1 MLGILNEKPFNGEV
15 SSCGKIF
22 FLKNEGSITFSFIL
36 VLPLFLLIFIMS
48 LLESRI
54 ISKKIDQN
62 FKTFVYLKKM
72 KKNLN
77 KDFVV
82 LKDKISSIKK
92 IKPDEP

>member
-1 MLGILNEKPFNGEV
+1 
-15 SSCGKIF
+15 
-22 FLKNEGSITFSFIL
+22 
-36 VLPLFLLIFIMS
+36 MS

>member
-1 MLGILNEKPFNGEV
+1 MWK
-15 SSCGKIF
+15 KY
-22 FLKNEGSITFSFIL
+22 FLKKEGSITLSFII
-36 VLPLFLLIFIMS
+36 VLPLFLLIFIMG

-77 KDFVV
+77 KD
-82 LKDKISSIKK
+82 
-92 IKPDEP
+92 PHEP